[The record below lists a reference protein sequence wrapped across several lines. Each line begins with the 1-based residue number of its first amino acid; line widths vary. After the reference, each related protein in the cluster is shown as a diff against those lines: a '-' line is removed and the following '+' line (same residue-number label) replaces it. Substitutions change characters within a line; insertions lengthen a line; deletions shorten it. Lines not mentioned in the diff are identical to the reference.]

1 MSMNFGLV
9 TAPRSGSE
17 WVRTAQDAEAQGYSV
32 LLLPDTLYTPS
43 PLPAL
48 AAAAAVTERIRLRP
62 NVLAAPLRTPAA
74 TAREVSALQL
84 LSDGRFELGLG
95 SGRPDAAGEAE
106 KLGVAWGSAGQRR
119 QQLVDV
125 IVAVRATVRPAPP
138 IVLAASGPR
147 MLATAAEL
155 ADRIHLAVQPAAT
168 EQELA
173 GIVATVRDHT
183 DRPIAFSLQLV
194 GIGEQLPYF
203 MSKHL
208 GVTIEQLRAADSAAL
223 LPADPGAAAEL
234 LEYRREKYGIDELLV
249 PAELARPMAPVLARF
264 R

>member
-1 MSMNFGLV
+1 MTMNFGLV

-17 WVRTAQDAEAQGYSV
+17 WVRAAQGAEAQGYAI

-62 NVLAAPLRTPAA
+62 NVLAAPMRTPTA
-74 TAREVSALQL
+74 TAREASALQL

-95 SGRPDAAGEAE
+95 SGRPDAAGEAG

-119 QQLVDV
+119 QQLIEV
-125 IVAVRATVRPAPP
+125 IETVRATVQPAPP

-147 MLATAAEL
+147 MLATAAQL

-168 EQELA
+168 EQDLA
-173 GIVATVRDHT
+173 DIVAIVRDHT
-183 DRPIAFSLQLV
+183 DRPISFSLQLV

-203 MSKHL
+203 VSRRL
-208 GVTIEQLRAADSAAL
+208 GVTIDQLRDAGAAAL
-223 LPADPGAAAEL
+223 LPADPAAAAEI

-249 PAELARPMAPVLARF
+249 PAELAQPVAPLVARF